1 VHIQKYWYEP
11 HESREES
18 VRQALAA
25 AKRAVELDERDA
37 VGHFSLGR
45 AYVLQGQYELGIAE
59 LETAIE
65 LNPGF
70 AQAYF
75 GLGQALVWAN
85 RDEEARPLLE
95 DAIRLSPHD
104 PHRWTF
110 FHLQALAYYK
120 LGKLKDAE
128 LCARTSVRLPNAT
141 YWAFAT
147 LTSIL
152 GDANKLDEAAPI
164 IQELLRLKPE
174 YSCSYAADDF
184 LVAGRTIASPQ
195 FVKRYVA
202 GLRKAGLPE

>member
-1 VHIQKYWYEP
+1 M
-11 HESREES
+11 
-18 VRQALAA
+18 A
-25 AKRAVELDERDA
+25 DA

-45 AYVLQGQYELGIAE
+45 AYTLQGQHALGIAE
-59 LETAIE
+59 LETAID

-70 AQAYF
+70 AQAYM
-75 GLGQALVWAN
+75 GLGQALN
-85 RDEEARPLLE
+85 ITDRHEEALPLYE

-110 FHLQALAYYK
+110 FHMQALTYYK

-128 LCARTSVRLPNAT
+128 LSARTSVRLPNAT

-152 GDANKLDEAAPI
+152 GSTNKHDEAMPI
-164 IQELLRLKPE
+164 IHELLRRNPG
-174 YSCSYAADDF
+174 YGCSYATEDF
-184 LVAGRTIASPQ
+184 LVPGRALQSTQ
-195 FVKRYVA
+195 FVEQYVA